1 MQETL
6 SDMPHQWRSQS
17 SVINSTN
24 IYCYHVSGA
33 KLVTGH
39 TVVVMSWTMS
49 TQNSYIEVLTSPPPL
64 ALYLEGELI
73 KRYLQSACIPSHV
86 QLFVTLWT
94 VAHHTPLSVGIFKQ
108 GYWSRLPFPPPGDL
122 PNPGVEPL
130 SPASP
135 ALQADSLPTEPSGRD
150 N

>member
-1 MQETL
+1 MQETV
-6 SDMPHQWRSQS
+6 SDMPHQWCSQS
-17 SVINSTN
+17 SPINSTN
-24 IYCYHVSGA
+24 IYCCHVSGA

-39 TVVVMSWTMS
+39 TVVMSWSMS
-49 TQNSYIEVLTSPPPL
+49 TQNSYIEVLTSPSPL
-64 ALYLEGELI
+64 VLYLEGELI

-86 QLFVTLWT
+86 QLFATLWT
-94 VAHHTPLSVGIFKQ
+94 GAHHAPLSLGFFRQ
-108 GYWSRLPFPPPGDL
+108 EYWSRLPFPPPGDL
-122 PNPGVEPL
+122 PNPGIEPL